1 MIRNGYLIKDEEIF
15 DTRIQS
21 FTQTKVVCGANIIYV
36 MTPAFYKRLYLY
48 EALLT
53 LFDQEEVFKILDYNK
68 ILKKERDDEISDS
81 KSHYMS
87 NAAVIYNYPPT
98 YLTGRKFALYKIC
111 QALKKKLD

>member
-1 MIRNGYLIKDEEIF
+1 MIKHGYLIKDQMIF
-15 DTRIQS
+15 DTKTQS
-21 FTQTKVVCGANIIYV
+21 FTQKKIICGENIIYV
-36 MTPAFYKRLYLY
+36 MSPTFYKRLYLF
-48 EALLT
+48 EALLYE
-53 LFDQEEVFKILDYNK
+53 FEQDEVFKILDYNK
-68 ILKKERDDEISDS
+68 NLKKEREDEISDS